1 MLSLYITQ
9 LAGDEIQKFL
19 AENESVNEQDL
30 VLRQKEIL
38 GVPVA
43 IVANQLR
50 TRKKA
55 RVKIPLWYRTKGI
68 VYPPSLNLEQA
79 SSQATAIF
87 KKNLVLSLLPSGRRN
102 CGADLTGG
110 SGVDSA
116 FLAQAFIEFHYN
128 EPNEELVQL
137 CKHNHAIL
145 QLKGVIYHQST
156 AEEFLKNYSGHLDFV
171 YLDPSRR
178 DEHTRK
184 VFKLSDCV
192 PNITELQHD
201 IFEKSDLI
209 LVKASPLLD
218 IEQALRELTHVRSIY
233 VLSVENECK
242 ELLFLQDKNFTREY
256 TLEAFDLKVD
266 GSVISSFVFSKSVE
280 HQTQLKYSEP
290 KRFLYEPNASVL
302 KAGAFKSVAQKFN
315 VEKIAAN
322 THLYTSESKVENFP
336 GRIFQIEEFQLDEK
350 SVAKHLPDRKVNVTT
365 RNYPLTP
372 EAIKKKYKLRDG
384 GEKFLIGFSSEH
396 KKHLVLA
403 SRLK

>member
-1 MLSLYITQ
+1 MLSSYITQ
-9 LAGDEIQKFL
+9 LAGDEIQEFL

-50 TRKKA
+50 ARKKA
-55 RVKIPLWYRTKGI
+55 RLKIPLWYRTKGI
-68 VYPPSLNLEQA
+68 VYPPSINLEQA
-79 SSQATAIF
+79 SSQATANF

-116 FLAQAFIEFHYN
+116 FLAQAFSEFHYN

-145 QLKGVIYHQST
+145 QLNGIVHYQST
-156 AEEFLKNYSGHLDFV
+156 AEEFLKNYSGILDFV

-178 DEHTRK
+178 DEHARK

-192 PNITELQHD
+192 PNITELQHY

-233 VLSVENECK
+233 VLSVDNECK
-242 ELLFLQDKNFTREY
+242 ELLFLQDKKFTGEH
-256 TLEAFDLKVD
+256 TLEAFDLKPD
-266 GSVISSFVFSKSVE
+266 GGEISSFGFIKSAE
-280 HQTQLKYSEP
+280 HQTKVKYSEP
-290 KRFLYEPNASVL
+290 KRFIYEPNAAVI
-302 KAGAFKSVAQKFN
+302 KAGAFKSIAQKFN
-315 VEKIAAN
+315 VEKIATN
-322 THLYTSESKVENFP
+322 THLYTSESKVETFP

-350 SVAKHLPDRKVNVTT
+350 SVAKHLSDRKVNVTT